1 MARYN
6 IYVTYREGI
15 FDPAGATASR
25 ALGQMGFEGVN
36 SVKMGKYIQ
45 LDADGTYEEVTAMC
59 EKLLANPV
67 IEDFRIECPDGCD
80 CDCGCK
86 EG

>member
-1 MARYN
+1 MARYD

-25 ALGQMGFEGVN
+25 ALGQMGYD
-36 SVKMGKYIQ
+36 SVKSVQIGKFIQ
-45 LDADGTYEEVTAMC
+45 LQADADLAEVTEMC

-67 IEDFRIECPDGCD
+67 IEDYRIVPVE
-80 CDCGCK
+80 
-86 EG
+86 EA

>member
-1 MARYN
+1 MARYE

-25 ALGQMGFEGVN
+25 ALGQMGFDGVDE
-36 SVKMGKYIQ
+36 VKMGKYIQ
-45 LDADGTYEEVTAMC
+45 LQGSASLAEVTEMC

-67 IEDFRIECPDGCD
+67 IEDYRIVVVE
-80 CDCGCK
+80 